1 VFVIFRLGVIQDGG
15 FAIRRNIPRRL
26 HITLTRFIPRPPSPA
41 VKKAKCVTIDASL
54 LADAEEAAARLGTT
68 FSALVE
74 EALRLLL
81 RQAEA
86 WRGVEKRLAAVE
98 DMLKQCLQKEARPA
112 ESRGQPSRQEPPP
125 PLSDNLWISILR
137 RRG

>member
-1 VFVIFRLGVIQDGG
+1 
-15 FAIRRNIPRRL
+15 
-26 HITLTRFIPRPPSPA
+26 

-68 FSALVE
+68 FSAIVE